1 MSEPDEVWS
10 LHRLAGLRA
19 DGRFLEDIWGG

>member
-1 MSEPDEVWS
+1 MSEPDEVRS

-19 DGRFLEDIWGG
+19 DDRFLEDIEGG